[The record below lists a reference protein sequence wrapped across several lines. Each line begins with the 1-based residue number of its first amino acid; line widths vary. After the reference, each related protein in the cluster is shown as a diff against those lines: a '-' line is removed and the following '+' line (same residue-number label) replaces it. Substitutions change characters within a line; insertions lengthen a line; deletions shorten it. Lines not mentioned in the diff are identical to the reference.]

1 MKKLFLYIFL
11 VLICCNPGFTD
22 QLSKDGKCKR
32 VSYITEDGYKK
43 YKVVCGATLSCDSTY
58 EKRSINFTFDFKNG
72 TMVESRKDREDW
84 LTNIVGDLKSGIFTY
99 GIYQDPNDRHN
110 YFFYVMTSNL
120 DNHFDIIVKKG
131 NPLNFTA
138 IKIKLRNI
146 DRRISQFEKFIT
158 VPPINYGTRND
169 KIEKEKFNTIVEFM
183 SGLFSVKT
191 ENLKC
196 HGI

>member
-1 MKKLFLYIFL
+1 MKKLSLYIFL
-11 VLICCNPGFTD
+11 VLMFCNTGFTD

-43 YKVVCGATLSCDSTY
+43 YEVVCGAKLSCDSTH

-99 GIYQDPNDRHN
+99 GIHKGSSVGMNEYI
-110 YFFYVMTSNL
+110 FYVMTSNL
-120 DNHFDIIVKKG
+120 DNHFDMIFKRGNFVDHKKI
-131 NPLNFTA
+131 LR
-138 IKIKLRNI
+138 ILKKIDRNI
-146 DRRISQFEKFIT
+146 SSFDEYIT
-158 VPPINYGTRND
+158 VPSSRNRND
-169 KIEKEKFNTIVEFM
+169 DKEKEKFNSMVEFM
-183 SGLFSVKT
+183 SNLKDWYT